1 MPDAEE
7 LGTKLARRVVETYG
21 TRDVFE
27 VATGAGVSIFY
38 QRWPLI
44 TIGECE
50 PRRATIRVNTAALE
64 HAPELTQ
71 PLSSQALA
79 RIIIAHELGHFFAAR
94 CNHISLECGAAGSSP
109 QRHRGHERR
118 GTEERMRDEGGGMK
132 GREGRRQKA
141 EGREHERSCCLL
153 PPAYCFLPSV
163 ILSSLISHPSS
174 LRCSLR
180 ALRLCVL
187 CVKSF
192 LPYTHVK
199 AAFRSFSLHWVDAAR
214 RTRAEQMNDEAIAH
228 SFAASLLEIPPENFR
243 F

>member
-1 MPDAEE
+1 MPDAEA

-38 QRWPLI
+38 QRWLLI

-109 QRHRGHERR
+109 QRHRGHR
-118 GTEERMRDEGGGMK
+118 GCTEN
-132 GREGRRQKA
+132 
-141 EGREHERSCCLL
+141 S
-153 PPAYCFLPSV
+153 P
-163 ILSSLISHPSS
+163 
-174 LRCSLR
+174 LR
-180 ALRLCVL
+180 ALHLCVL

-192 LPYTHVK
+192 LPYTHAE
-199 AAFRSFSLHWVDAAR
+199 AAFRSFSLRWVDAAK

-243 F
+243 FLILDLRFQLRLQSKIANLKSQIR